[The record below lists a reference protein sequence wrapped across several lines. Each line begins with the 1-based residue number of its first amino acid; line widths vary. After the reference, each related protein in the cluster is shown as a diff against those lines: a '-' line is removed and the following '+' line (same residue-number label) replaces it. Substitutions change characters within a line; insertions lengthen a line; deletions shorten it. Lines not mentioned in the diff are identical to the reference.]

1 MKSGHQIITLGLSIL
16 NLLQIEIDGWYQ
28 NICTYIKRIKFKLL
42 NYSFEED
49 QYKIYL
55 PGEIYQ

>member
-1 MKSGHQIITLGLSIL
+1 MKSVHQIITLGLSIL
-16 NLLQIEIDGWYQ
+16 NLLQIEIDGWHQ
-28 NICTYIKRIKFKLL
+28 NICTCIKRIKFKLL